1 MPIYEYECVACGRVH
16 EIIQK
21 ISDKPLSD
29 CPECSG
35 KLHKKISNCTF
46 HLKGTGWYVTDYAGG
61 SKTSS
66 SPSNPKADPAPKAD
80 SSTPADTSAKTGTK
94 DAE

>member
-1 MPIYEYECVACGRVH
+1 MPIYEYECGACGRVH

-29 CPECSG
+29 CPDCSG

-61 SKTSS
+61 SNTSS
-66 SPSNPKADPAPKAD
+66 SPKTQKADPPA
-80 SSTPADTSAKTGTK
+80 TADTSAKTGAK